1 MANVQ
6 RLFNDAV
13 AALNNRNLLQAERLF
28 REVLKVDKKHVA
40 SLNLLTIVLMNL
52 ERFREAEEFIS
63 RAVKLN
69 QSSDVSFY
77 NYGLISKRLNKPHQA
92 LEHFDKALRLKKN
105 IPETWNNRG
114 TILNELKRYQD
125 AIADFEQ
132 AIALNPNYWESYVNK
147 AKALFELERYDEAGA
162 AYDKALAL
170 KPGLAEA
177 WLGRGN
183 ISTER
188 KRYDEALAAYDK
200 ALALK
205 PDLIEAWLGR
215 GRAFADAKRYEEAL
229 AAYEKAL
236 AVKTD
241 LAEAWLGWGT
251 VCAELKRYDEA
262 LVAFDKALAFKPDL
276 ENAWLGR
283 GSVFHGL
290 KRYDEALAANDRVLT
305 LRQRSEGAWVG
316 RGDALTGA
324 KRYDEALA
332 AYNKA
337 SALKPGLE
345 SAWLGRGNVFYR
357 LKRYEEALEAYD
369 KALAAAPDLEGAWLG
384 RGNVYTELKRYD
396 EALAA
401 FDAAIALKSD
411 VAEAWLGRANVF
423 IYSKRRDDAF
433 TAIDKALALKPDL
446 AGAWLGRGS
455 LFHGLKRY
463 NEALSAFD
471 RALTLEPDL
480 AGAWVGRG
488 VVLADLKRLDEAFAA
503 YDKAITFEPDL
514 AAAWLSRGNLLNDLK
529 RHDESFAA
537 YKRAFELKPDLPGAE
552 GSRLY
557 AKMLCCDWDG
567 LDADSKHLL
576 AAVTNKKENTSPWVL
591 MSIQAGARE
600 QFEYAKLWV
609 AENCPPL
616 RSPLWSGEIDKNPK
630 IRIGYLSS
638 DFCRHPVAYLIAGI
652 FENHDRGR
660 FEIFAFSTGHDDG
673 SDIRDRLS
681 HAFDEFIDVRS
692 ESDQDVADRIREL
705 NIDVLIDLGGHTLN
719 ARTAVL
725 AQRPAPVQVNY
736 LGYAGTMGADFIDYI
751 IADRTLIPPSQQVH
765 YQEKIVY
772 LPHSFMPHDAKGRQ
786 ISEKPITRSDFNLPE
801 EGAVFCCFNNAYKL
815 NPDVFQSW
823 MTIMKAT
830 DGSVLWLSELQE
842 VAQNNLKKEARAAGV
857 DPGRLVFAK
866 RLASP
871 AAHLARHQLAD
882 LFLDTTPYNAHTTAS
897 DALWAGL
904 PVLTEIGETFA
915 ARVGASL
922 LTDVGLTE
930 LIARSRAEYEKLA
943 IELANDPARLAKIK
957 DKLRA
962 GRVTSPLF
970 NTRLFTRHLE
980 GAYEAMYRRYQA
992 GLAPDHIGVDDEEE
1006 SEPAASDELAAG
1018 DLFVNEVG

>member
-411 VAEAWLGRANVF
+411 VAE
-423 IYSKRRDDAF
+423 
-433 TAIDKALALKPDL
+433 
-446 AGAWLGRGS
+446 AWLGRGS